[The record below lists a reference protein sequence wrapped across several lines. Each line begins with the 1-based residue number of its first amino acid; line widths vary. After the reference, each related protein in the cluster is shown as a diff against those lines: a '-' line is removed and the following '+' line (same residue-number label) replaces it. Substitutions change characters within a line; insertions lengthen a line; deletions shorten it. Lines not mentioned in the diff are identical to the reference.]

1 MNIYLHELK
10 AYWKNTLIWT
20 LSLCAGT
27 LFMFSLFPAFA
38 GNATALS
45 DALKNYPLMIQLA
58 FGLFI
63 DQIGSVNG
71 FYSFIVTVLT
81 LIGSVQAMTLGL
93 SVVAKETTGRT
104 ADFLLTKPVARGRV
118 AAAKI
123 LAVFTC
129 ILATSAVFIGVSAA
143 CATAVSGAP
152 FAHKPLLLMALS
164 FFFVQAMFL
173 ALGFM
178 VATVA
183 RKIRSVLPVALSSVF
198 AFFALGTVAAMLE
211 NEKLYY
217 LSPFKYFETY
227 RVLTT
232 SSYKPS
238 FVLAATLVVACC
250 VIAGFAVF
258 TRRDVRAA

>member
-1 MNIYLHELK
+1 MNIYLHELR

-27 LFMFSLFPAFA
+27 FFIFSMFPAFSA
-38 GNATALS
+38 NATALS

-93 SVVAKETTGRT
+93 SVVSKETTGRT
-104 ADFLLTKPVARGRV
+104 ADFLLTKPVTRGHV
-118 AAAKI
+118 AVSKI

-129 ILATSAVFIGVSAA
+129 ILVTSAVFIGASVG

-152 FAHKPLLLMALS
+152 FAHKSLLLMALT
-164 FFFVQAMFL
+164 FFFVQTMFL
-173 ALGFM
+173 ALGFV
-178 VATVA
+178 VATVVP
-183 RKIRSVLPVALSSVF
+183 KIRSVLPVALSWVF

-217 LSPFKYFETY
+217 LSPFKYFETRY
-227 RVLTT
+227 ILTM
-232 SSYKPS
+232 SAYKPS
-238 FVLAATLVVACC
+238 FVLAAVLVVAGC
-250 VIAGFAVF
+250 VIAGFVVF
-258 TRRDVRAA
+258 TRRDVHAA

>member
-1 MNIYLHELK
+1 MNIYLHELR
-10 AYWKNTLIWT
+10 AYWRNTLVWT

-27 LFMFSLFPAFA
+27 FFLFSMFPAFSA
-38 GNATALS
+38 NATALS

-58 FGLFI
+58 FGLFV

-71 FYSFIVTVLT
+71 FFSFIVTVLT

-93 SVVAKETTGRT
+93 HVVSKEATGRT

-118 AAAKI
+118 AAAKF

-129 ILATSAVFIGVSAA
+129 ILAISAVFVAASAA
-143 CATAVSGAP
+143 CASAASAAP

-173 ALGFM
+173 ALGFAA
-178 VATVA
+178 ATVA
-183 RKIRSVLPVALSSVF
+183 PKIRSVLPVALSSVF

-217 LSPFKYFETY
+217 LSPFKYFDTRY
-227 RVLTT
+227 VLMT
-232 SSYKPS
+232 SSYRPS
-238 FVLAATLVVACC
+238 FMLAAGLVFACC
-250 VIAGFAVF
+250 VVAGLVVF
-258 TRRDVRAA
+258 IRRDVRAA